1 VFRSRTGCGA
11 AIGKASK
18 PEACKPCRYKT
29 EPGMTANRKTL
40 ITVIGGSKA
49 TRAEALTAEE
59 VGREI
64 ARRGAV
70 LVCGGLGGIMEAACR
85 GAKSEGGLTV
95 GILPGIDRESA
106 NDYVDIP
113 LATGL
118 GYARNVLVAYSG
130 DAVIAIGGMH
140 GTLSEMAFASIKG
153 APVIS
158 LGSWELDEK
167 RLPEPI
173 HRAKDAKEAVDKAF
187 RLIAKR
193 RAKKGPVKKL

>member
-1 VFRSRTGCGA
+1 M
-11 AIGKASK
+11 AISGKKSMK
-18 PEACKPCRYKT
+18 HKT
-29 EPGMTANRKTL
+29 M
-40 ITVIGGSKA
+40 ITVIGGSSASKSELA
-49 TRAEALTAEE
+49 LAED

-64 ARRGAV
+64 ARRGAT
-70 LVCGGLGGIMEAACR
+70 LVCGGLGGIMKAACR
-85 GAKSEGGLTV
+85 GAKSAGGTTV
-95 GILPGIDRESA
+95 GILPGADRGDA

-113 LATGL
+113 IVTGM
-118 GYARNVLVAYSG
+118 GYARNVIVAYSG

-173 HRAKDAKEAVDKAF
+173 FYAKDAAEAVEKAF
-187 RLIAKR
+187 SLIAKR
-193 RAKKGPVKKL
+193 HGAQRLKDKG